1 MDENYDKFIIA
12 GGELKGFIMLGTLQY
27 FYDNYNCTKINKYV
41 GTSIGSIISYL
52 LAIGYTPIEIV
63 VQVCT
68 SRILDKFKEF
78 DYMSLTSCEGA
89 FNWSIV
95 NEYLETLTIQK
106 IGKLITLHELYNEF
120 GKHVTF
126 VTTNYTKQETEY
138 ISVDNHPNMS
148 CLVAV
153 RMSSN
158 IPVLFQN
165 FKYLDCFYLD
175 GAISNNFPINKIDKD
190 DKKVLAIY
198 CKTSNEKEPSQL
210 NLVSYIYS
218 LLFVPI
224 KYNVNNNIK
233 LFGDND
239 ILNIIALDSSKVK
252 YDFLFMKNNE
262 ILDAFSLGYQTIL
275 NKNSKIEK

>member
-1 MDENYDKFIIA
+1 
-12 GGELKGFIMLGTLQY
+12 
-27 FYDNYNCTKINKYV
+27 
-41 GTSIGSIISYL
+41 
-52 LAIGYTPIEIV
+52 
-63 VQVCT
+63 
-68 SRILDKFKEF
+68 
-78 DYMSLTSCEGA
+78 MSLTSCEGA

>member
-1 MDENYDKFIIA
+1 MTKYNKLILA

-27 FYDNYNCTKINKYV
+27 FYDKNELKDITHFV

-63 VQVCT
+63 IQICT
-68 SRILDKFKEF
+68 SGILQKFKEF

-95 NEYLETLTIQK
+95 HEYLEKLTINK
-106 IGKLITLHELYNEF
+106 IGRLITLQELKDIFN
-120 GKHVTF
+120 KHVTF

-138 ISVDNHPNMS
+138 ISIDNHPNMA
-148 CLVAV
+148 CLTAI

-165 FKYLDCFYLD
+165 FKYFDCFYLD
-175 GAISNNFPINKIDKD
+175 GAISNNFPINMVKEEDGN
-190 DKKVLAIY
+190 VLSIY
-198 CKTSNEKEPSQL
+198 CKTHNEKDPSEL

-233 LFGDND
+233 LFSHLKN
-239 ILNIIALDSSKVK
+239 LEIIALDSDNVK
-252 YDFLFMKNNE
+252 YDFLYMKNNE
-262 ILDAFSLGYQTIL
+262 ILNAFSHGYQTISN
-275 NKNSKIEK
+275 NKSKIEN

>member
-1 MDENYDKFIIA
+1 MTEYNKLILA

-27 FYDNYNCTKINKYV
+27 FYDNYNFCKIEKYV

-52 LAIGYTPIEIV
+52 LSIGYTPIEIV
-63 VQVCT
+63 IEVCT
-68 SRILDKFKEF
+68 SGILEKFKEF

-95 NEYLETLTIQK
+95 NEYLEKLTIKK
-106 IGKLITLHELYNEF
+106 IGRLITLSELYNDF

-138 ISVDNHPNMS
+138 ISVDNHPNMA
-148 CLVAV
+148 CLIAV

-175 GAISNNFPINKIDKD
+175 GAISNNFPINKVDEND
-190 DKKVLAIY
+190 TKVLGIY
-198 CKTSNEKEPSQL
+198 CKTTNEKEPSEL

-224 KYNVNNNIK
+224 KYNVSNNIK
-233 LFGDND
+233 LFKNSDN
-239 ILNIIALDSSKVK
+239 LEIIALDSSEIK
-252 YDFLFMKNNE
+252 YEFLFMKNNE
-262 ILDAFSLGYQTIL
+262 ILDAFSHGYQTIS
-275 NKNSKIEK
+275 NKKNTKIEN

>member
-1 MDENYDKFIIA
+1 MSNYDKLIIA

-27 FYDNYNCTKINKYV
+27 YYDNYNFSQINKYV

-63 VQVCT
+63 IQVCT
-68 SRILDKFKEF
+68 SGILTKFKEF

-95 NEYLETLTIQK
+95 NDYLEKLTIQK
-106 IGKLITLHELYNEF
+106 IGRLINLSELYNEF
-120 GKHVTF
+120 GKHITF

-148 CLVAV
+148 CLIAI

-175 GAISNNFPINKIDKD
+175 GAISNNFPINIIDEN
-190 DKKVLAIY
+190 DKKILAIY
-198 CKTSNEKEPSQL
+198 CKTNNEKDPSEL

-233 LFGDND
+233 LFSNNDN
-239 ILNIIALDSSKVK
+239 LEIIALNSFQIK
-252 YDFLFMKNNE
+252 YEFLFMKNNE
-262 ILDAFSLGYQTIL
+262 ILDAFSHGYQTIS
-275 NKNSKIEK
+275 NTYTKIEN

>member
-1 MDENYDKFIIA
+1 MDKNYDKFIIA

-27 FYDNYNCTKINKYV
+27 FYDNYNCTKIKKYV

-106 IGKLITLHELYNEF
+106 IGKLITLQELYNEF

-148 CLVAV
+148 CLIAV

-175 GAISNNFPINKIDKD
+175 GAISNNFPINIINED